1 MAAVHYSS
9 VILRSGNKANEGLL
23 SVRSA
28 TNELAM
34 WSINAHWKSFGVK
47 LSLLSEGWHRLVVC
61 TLHHNASTCLCMLT
75 HHVVMFQL
83 VAKRGVTKISIDAGL
98 PGALYGEVRY
108 YVRLACLAGVRSHS
122 WRVWLGNRSKSRAAA
137 PFIASAMRPRL
148 GGQREPSLVCDSSPT
163 PCWRPKSSPW
173 WQRTPNLWPRLESS
187 CLLRLPRVQGLALV
201 LVLVLVQVQVLV
213 LVQPL
218 IPVQVLVQVLVLALV
233 PQGRWLWLVWW
244 QQLIRPT
251 LYSRSSLPR
260 ALCLRL
266 VATPSRTCLGRR

>member
-1 MAAVHYSS
+1 
-9 VILRSGNKANEGLL
+9 
-23 SVRSA
+23 
-28 TNELAM
+28 
-34 WSINAHWKSFGVK
+34 
-47 LSLLSEGWHRLVVC
+47 
-61 TLHHNASTCLCMLT
+61 MLT
-75 HHVVMFQL
+75 HLVVVFQL

-137 PFIASAMRPRL
+137 PFIASVMRPRL

-173 WQRTPNLWPRLESS
+173 WQRTPNSWPRRESS
-187 CLLRLPRVQGLALV
+187 CLLRLPQVQGLVLVLVQPLILVLVLALVLVPALALALV
-201 LVLVLVQVQVLV
+201 LVLVLV
-213 LVQPL
+213 
-218 IPVQVLVQVLVLALV
+218 
-233 PQGRWLWLVWW
+233 PQGRWLWSVWW